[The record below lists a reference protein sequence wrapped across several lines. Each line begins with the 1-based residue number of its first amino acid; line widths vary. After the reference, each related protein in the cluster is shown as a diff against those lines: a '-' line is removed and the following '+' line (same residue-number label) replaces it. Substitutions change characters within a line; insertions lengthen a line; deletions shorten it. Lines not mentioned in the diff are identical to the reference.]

1 MWYHYMFHECTG
13 SRILEF
19 GSYVEFSP
27 RPRPSIEPSTFNFGN
42 NRPATNNS
50 VLYQWGYWHIHKNR
64 WSNNQVAHSIV
75 CNLLNSCSHRPVPHD
90 ARANIHYYWN
100 VTSLHVFTNA
110 LALEFWNLV
119 HMWSFHLGRDRGSNH
134 QPPAHGNNRLVTN
147 DPVLYRSGYCPLVW

>member
-1 MWYHYMFHECTG
+1 MWHHYMFHECTG

-64 WSNNQVAHSIV
+64 WSNNQVAHTIV
-75 CNLLNSCSHRPVPHD
+75 CNSLNSFSLRPFSHD
-90 ARANIHYYWN
+90 SRANIHHYWN
-100 VTSLHVFTNA
+100 MTSLHVSQKA
-110 LALEFWNLV
+110 LALELGTINLQL
-119 HMWSFHLGRDRGSNH
+119 WQ
-134 QPPAHGNNRLVTN
+134 QPPSHKQLCALPMRLLSH
-147 DPVLYRSGYCPLVW
+147 PQK